1 MLEGQLD
8 GIRRVG
14 RLPQTALS
22 SEAGTYPDS
31 RNTVPQALKPKIAA
45 HTIAT
50 HQPIRILVSLN
61 WRWITSV
68 KATPSP

>member
-8 GIRRVG
+8 GIPRVG

-31 RNTVPQALKPKIAA
+31 RNTVSQALKPIIAA
-45 HTIAT
+45 QAIAT
-50 HQPIRILVSLN
+50 RQPISILV
-61 WRWITSV
+61 RDI
-68 KATPSP
+68 